1 MEAKLSSMTMM
12 SAAFC
17 ATCVPAMPMAKP
29 TSARWS
35 AGASLVPSPVTA
47 TVCGVEIFDAWMPVT
62 RVSLSRGE
70 ERASTRRRGQIL
82 SNSSWRISSP
92 SVTRSR
98 NTSPVMTHSGPSP
111 SPRIPHLRAIAWAVL
126 GLSPVTI
133 RTTMPAAV
141 QTRMASGTSGRTGS
155 SRPSRPTSV
164 RPVSSDSSTASGRL
178 NTSQSRMATAR
189 VRRPWSAKAPMRSLS
204 ALSAAGLSG
213 SGPSA
218 VITLSQSLSTISAAP
233 LQCRRNPSPPR
244 RRTKVLMRLRSE
256 EKEMPQRSGSLAGYS
271 VRSPLYPTLSPSSLL
286 ASTSIAHS
294 VSLPEYLT
302 TLPKESSSTSDLN
315 DELITV
321 PSASV
326 CFRSRSSDA
335 DTSVEV
341 SSSCPPT
348 KTRTTVMRPVVRVPV
363 LSEQMTLVQPSVS
376 TAGRCRTRALRRAR
390 RCVPRAR
397 HVVTTAGRP
406 SGIAATASTTA
417 VLK

>member
-1 MEAKLSSMTMM
+1 M
-12 SAAFC
+12 
-17 ATCVPAMPMAKP
+17 
-29 TSARWS
+29 
-35 AGASLVPSPVTA
+35 
-47 TVCGVEIFDAWMPVT
+47 
-62 RVSLSRGE
+62 
-70 ERASTRRRGQIL
+70 
-82 SNSSWRISSP
+82 
-92 SVTRSR
+92 
-98 NTSPVMTHSGPSP
+98 
-111 SPRIPHLRAIAWAVL
+111 
-126 GLSPVTI
+126 LSPVTM
-133 RTTMPAAV
+133 RTMMPARLQSWMAPGTSSRRGSSMPTR
-141 QTRMASGTSGRTGS
+141 QTRQRSFSMASRFSRSTPAGS
-155 SRPSRPTSV
+155 L
-164 RPVSSDSSTASGRL
+164 RL
-178 NTSQSRMATAR
+178 AMQM
-189 VRRPWSAKAPMRSLS
+189 VRRPSSAKSEMAFSTVRRRASS
-204 ALSAAGLSG
+204 AGLS
-213 SGPSA
+213 SPSLLKYCVHSA
-218 VITLSQSLSTISAAP
+218 DTISAAP
-233 LQCRRNPSPPR
+233 LVKTVRAPSCS
-244 RRTKVLMRLRSE
+244 TMVLMRLRSE